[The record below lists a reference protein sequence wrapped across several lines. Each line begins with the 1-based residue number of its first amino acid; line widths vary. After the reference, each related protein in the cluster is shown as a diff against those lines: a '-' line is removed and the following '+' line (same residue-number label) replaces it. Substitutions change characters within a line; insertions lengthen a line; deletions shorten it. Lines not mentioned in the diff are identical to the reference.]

1 MNHASTSL
9 PGLVSR
15 GRAQAGRAGRAFAW
29 SVGALVCAL
38 VLATPAARAAQT
50 AKAAVAQAAPV
61 AAKWQPDAVL
71 THVSTLRG
79 QGDGRAA
86 SWLCSYYS
94 PLARRSAIVTV
105 RDGGKVELEA
115 DVRNTSVD
123 AIGKAFVDSD
133 QAVAAAV
140 KAGLKF
146 DKGAKDLGLGL
157 VVGNQALGKSRLF
170 WSVGVMGDKG
180 SSSVTLDG
188 KDAAFV
194 KRDDV
199 KF

>member
-1 MNHASTSL
+1 MNQIDSAFTSPAS
-9 PGLVSR
+9 PGP
-15 GRAQAGRAGRAFAW
+15 GRRWRAGRVFAW
-29 SVGALVCAL
+29 PLGVFVCAAL
-38 VLATPAARAAQT
+38 AATPAAQAAQT
-50 AKAAVAQAAPV
+50 AKAAVAQAAPA

-94 PLARRSAIVTV
+94 PRAKRSAIVTV

-115 DVRNTSVD
+115 DVRTTSVD
-123 AIGKAFVDSD
+123 AIGKDFVDSD
-133 QAVAAAV
+133 QAVAAAA

-146 DKGAKDLGLGL
+146 DKGAGDLGLGL
-157 VVGNQALGKSRLF
+157 AVGNQALGKPRLF
-170 WSVGVMGDKG
+170 WSVSVMGDKG
-180 SSSVTLDG
+180 SSSITLDA